1 MTLRCLTESNHLMK
15 LLLLQHRE
23 LRDMV
28 LKTLYNRT
36 AIAVYTQEG
45 KNILSL
51 EYPLCKIDKD
61 TAIAATYTTVI
72 WNRNRMG
79 ASSLMERFLQDVL
92 QHHPHRYHD
101 NRPTYDDMTLPVT
114 PEAARIARLSP
125 EEMEKKRNRDRKET
139 SSKKQE
145 SVGEVCSSAPCLSRE
160 GTKKT
165 SVTQPYIKKLERGQ
179 ELVRRI
185 SQQSVGI
192 CSNEKW
198 DILKDAQM
206 ANHSQE
212 DQFTAV
218 SRVPQHFSISPLI
231 RSSSLNPKTAKNCKN
246 LAASHL
252 IQHSGYAKTRT
263 EVCKSDVLL
272 NPCLN
277 PAPAL
282 VHPKHPSV
290 SHQNSVCSPTNSL
303 GITSGQSLSKRDGL
317 RTQDETLV
325 SDFHLRDTVGI
336 SSSLGLGMSPQ
347 LARCKHVKT
356 NRGDESSV
364 DETIED
370 VILKYCH
377 GTTSEEIYFKEGN
390 NPCSN
395 FSSLLDHTHLEGSEM
410 SFDCDA
416 PVKAGTDL
424 PKAAI
429 KDIEFLKEV
438 QISLQDKDYG
448 TQLSS
453 VLKSESVEKVEAV
466 KQDVVFPTEEPVLP
480 ALPHVPP
487 SFVGK
492 TWSQIMYEDDIKI
505 EELVRDFREGRF
517 RCYFDSESSANCI
530 GKRMKK
536 RKQKDEKK
544 KNIVEGGR
552 TESASVKA
560 LPEFNDALSG
570 SSDFDN
576 LSLASDTLCN
586 PQILKMPRKRTWRLA
601 SRCQV
606 VKVSHGTQTSLL
618 NYPVAKRKMSRRESD
633 PTDQKAS
640 IVWPE
645 NEKTPNMKTRL
656 CALKLPESYSKIM
669 SPVQPK
675 TVVYVLSCPEI
686 KQCKGK
692 PIDSPKMRRS
702 RNSADSKDSVRYKY
716 KQCSFKY
723 YDPLT
728 NRILKVPPKTTV
740 GEKAKKPSHVRQ
752 LFRSLSF
759 DANMRRPADVQRET
773 TPSKSLNW
781 SDFHS
786 SSSVSLLLDPGKGND
801 GASSQ
806 KADGS
811 SVSTERTDCLVSGHS
826 ENSFKHLIISPLNS
840 HQSVVEGDCRLAP
853 FNSRLTKTSLTSVR
867 SERLEKENP
876 KAIWKRK
883 EGSNKEPAFSRKPA
897 GPMPVRCTVGRRG
910 NRVTAGKQTSRTK
923 KQQKEGIRKKLRPR
937 VQKSSAF
944 SIHRCQTRKTTV
956 GKHLKK
962 EKPDAKKLKVRRK
975 PKRTFLNSTVVTEIP
990 EKRQK
995 VTSES
1000 FPKKPERSSSKVRNW
1015 EVSGDRGHPSTVNQP
1030 SRRTAVP
1037 LRQNCLVL
1045 PDLHWNETAGSI
1057 EGALADEESTFQ
1069 QNKSSNSKNNS
1080 YSNAIQKEI
1089 TLPSR
1094 LIYYINRDSET
1105 PYHVLDTRARHQQ
1118 KHNKAVHLAQTSFQI
1133 EAFGSKFI
1141 LDLTLNNDLLS
1152 SNYVEIHYE
1161 DGKPKISKGGEHCYY
1176 HGNIR
1181 GIKDSKVAL
1190 STCNGLHGMFEDS
1203 TYLYLIEPMD
1213 LTHSAESK
1221 SRPHIIQRTYGTQGS
1236 KQLQDTETESS
1247 SEWPFLSELQWL
1259 RRKRRKRAVSRG
1271 VFEEMKYLELMIVN
1285 DHKMF
1290 KKHRS
1295 SSAYTNNFAKSVV
1308 NLVDAIYKEQLNT
1321 RVVLVA
1327 VETWTDRDRIH
1338 IHHDPLQM
1346 LHDFSKYRQH
1356 HIKQHA
1362 DAVHLLSNVTF
1373 HYKRS
1378 SLSYFGGV
1386 CSVTRGV
1393 GVNEYGFSL
1402 AMAQELA
1409 QSLAQN
1415 LGIQW
1420 EPAARKQKCDCTE
1433 SWGGCIMEETGV
1445 YHSRKFSK
1453 CSIAEYKEFLLRG
1466 GGACLFNR
1474 PTKLFG
1480 TTECGNGY
1488 VEAGEEC
1495 DCGFRMECY
1504 ADCCKKCSLSN
1515 GAHCSDGPCCNTSC
1529 LFFPRGY
1536 DCRYAVNECDIAE
1549 LCTGDSGQ
1557 CPPNLHKQDGYACD
1571 SNQGRCY
1578 NGECKTRDNQCK
1590 YIWGSKSSGSDK
1602 FCYEKLNT
1610 EGTKKGNCGK
1620 DGDRWIQCSKH
1631 DVFCGFLLC
1640 TNLTKVPRVGQ
1651 VQGEIIPS
1659 SFYHQGR
1666 IVDCSG
1672 AHVLLDDDTDLG
1684 YVEDGAPCGP
1694 HMMCLDK
1701 KCLPIQSLNITS
1713 CPIGSS
1719 GKVCSGHGVC
1729 SNEAT
1734 CICNSSWA
1742 GTDCS
1747 INDPIRD
1754 SGGKKEEGP
1763 KGPSATNLIIGSIA
1777 GAILVAAIV
1786 LGGTGWGFKLSD
1798 VHMNIRYCGVKSISN
1813 KCQKTKVRSNSTRPY
1828 LKKCDSKAASCTI
1841 GFWVWCLCC
1850 SCTGTKSVR
1859 KNVRNTLLGFEVV
1872 EDCPFWR

>member
-1 MTLRCLTESNHLMK
+1 MKKVDDSKMFDRIKPSDETSASSAQGIERHGVEDSLQQDSNSSLHTRGQEHPQPGVSTVQNRQGYCNCCHVHYSNLEQHVFSS
-15 LLLLQHRE
+15 QHRHF
-23 LRDMV
+23 
-28 LKTLYNRT
+28 T
-36 AIAVYTQEG
+36 
-45 KNILSL
+45 
-51 EYPLCKIDKD
+51 
-61 TAIAATYTTVI
+61 TYC
-72 WNRNRMG
+72 RNRMG

-1786 LGGTGWGFKLSD
+1786 LGGTGWGFK
-1798 VHMNIRYCGVKSISN
+1798 
-1813 KCQKTKVRSNSTRPY
+1813 
-1828 LKKCDSKAASCTI
+1828 
-1841 GFWVWCLCC
+1841 
-1850 SCTGTKSVR
+1850 
-1859 KNVRNTLLGFEVV
+1859 
-1872 EDCPFWR
+1872 

>member
-1 MTLRCLTESNHLMK
+1 
-15 LLLLQHRE
+15 
-23 LRDMV
+23 
-28 LKTLYNRT
+28 
-36 AIAVYTQEG
+36 
-45 KNILSL
+45 
-51 EYPLCKIDKD
+51 
-61 TAIAATYTTVI
+61 
-72 WNRNRMG
+72 
-79 ASSLMERFLQDVL
+79 
-92 QHHPHRYHD
+92 
-101 NRPTYDDMTLPVT
+101 MTLPVT

>member
-1 MTLRCLTESNHLMK
+1 MKKVDDSKMFDRIKPSDETSASSAQGIERHGVEDSLQQDSNSSLHTRGQEHPQPGVSTVQNRQGYCNCCHVHYSNLEQHVFSS
-15 LLLLQHRE
+15 QHRHF
-23 LRDMV
+23 
-28 LKTLYNRT
+28 T
-36 AIAVYTQEG
+36 
-45 KNILSL
+45 
-51 EYPLCKIDKD
+51 
-61 TAIAATYTTVI
+61 TYC
-72 WNRNRMG
+72 RNRMG

-1786 LGGTGWGFKLSD
+1786 LGGTGWGFK
-1798 VHMNIRYCGVKSISN
+1798 NVKKRRFDPTQQGPI
-1813 KCQKTKVRSNSTRPY
+1813 
-1828 LKKCDSKAASCTI
+1828 
-1841 GFWVWCLCC
+1841 
-1850 SCTGTKSVR
+1850 
-1859 KNVRNTLLGFEVV
+1859 
-1872 EDCPFWR
+1872 